1 MWQMTLTKLQGNTQ
15 YSIEYK
21 AVGIKGEELYKIKE
35 DLPIIA

>member
-1 MWQMTLTKLQGNTQ
+1 MWQMTLTKLQGTQ